1 MPKPLLD
8 HRQGGARSARRI
20 LWSIV
25 FFFPTTVFAD
35 TPLVNPLKDT
45 KGELKTIPEVIGGI
59 VGSFPPVIGAAAFL
73 FIIIGGFM
81 MISAGGNE
89 EKIEK
94 GKSILI
100 WTAVGIGV
108 LLMAFILIKFVIVKM
123 TNEL

>member
-1 MPKPLLD
+1 MSVLLF
-8 HRQGGARSARRI
+8 I
-20 LWSIV
+20 
-25 FFFPTTVFAD
+25 PTAVFAQTKLD
-35 TPLVNPLKDT
+35 NPLKDE
-45 KGELKTIPEVIGGI
+45 KGELKTIPEVIGAI

-73 FIIIGGFM
+73 FVIIGGFM

-108 LLMAFILIKFVIVKM
+108 LLMAFIIIKFVIVKM
-123 TNEL
+123 TTEL